1 MNGVTRSNQAVWL
14 PLSRETKRFVLPLKL
29 IGFVVLSAASL
40 LVLGVLPLAFVS
52 ASSLLAAGIAG
63 LFLCGLIVCHAKFEA
78 GKNSTFATAI
88 FCSWFLLVS
97 EQFFVRKGVSDADL
111 SGRFAA
117 DAYGEC
123 AIWMV
128 LFLAVFLLIVR
139 RGIPGVALRGQVK
152 WPLLLSVVALGSCAY
167 SPAPMFSLAWA
178 TKLFVS
184 VLLLLV
190 ISIDMNLVSREIL
203 FWKSWFWA
211 YVLLVCAP
219 LASTVTHLDTIFGW
233 RGFMGDEPPEFRL
246 NTNVHPVDLAQH
258 AGILV
263 VLGLTLHALDGRRSR
278 RWFVLLG
285 AVVMILA
292 VGKAAII
299 SCVFAA
305 LLFFVLQGRF
315 KAGAGWLLTV
325 LGILVLAFLIT
336 PIATYFHSYQDSE
349 SAQSL
354 TGRTELWQLALP
366 AIAERPILGHGFMAS
381 KFIAQAADLDWDAG
395 HLHNA
400 FLEAVYNTGAIGL
413 LLVLAINICIVRN
426 GWIAWR
432 HSRNPHLRAL
442 ASGSMALYLF
452 LFLNAL
458 VEPVF
463 GGRPSCTFLI
473 FQGLLVLTEALR
485 RSALL
490 KEEERQR
497 VIIADWSTAEP
508 VPLCPRYS

>member
-1 MNGVTRSNQAVWL
+1 MNGVAGNDQGVLL
-14 PLSRETKRFVLPLKL
+14 PVSRETTRFLSPLKL
-29 IGFVVLSAASL
+29 FGFVVLSVGSL
-40 LVLGVLPLAFVS
+40 LVLGVLPLPFVGT
-52 ASSLLAAGIAG
+52 SSLLAAGIAS
-63 LFLCGLIVCHAKFEA
+63 LFFCGLIVCYAKFEA
-78 GKNSTFATAI
+78 GKKTTFATAI
-88 FCSWFLLVS
+88 YCSGFLLVS
-97 EQFFVRKGVSDADL
+97 EQFFVRKGISDADL

-128 LFLAVFLLIVR
+128 LFLAVCLVIFR
-139 RGIPGVALRGQVK
+139 RGIPGSSLRGQVK
-152 WPLLLSVVALGSCAY
+152 WPLLLALVAIGSCAY

-178 TKLFVS
+178 SKLFVS
-184 VLLLLV
+184 VLILLV
-190 ISIDMNLVSREIL
+190 ISVDMNFLSRETL

-211 YVLLVCAP
+211 YVVLVCAP

-263 VLGLTLHALDGRRSR
+263 ILGLTLHVLDRRPSR
-278 RWFVLLG
+278 RWFLLLG

-292 VGKAAII
+292 VGKAAIL
-299 SCVFAA
+299 SCIFAA

-315 KAGAGWLLTV
+315 KAGAGWFLTLLGMV
-325 LGILVLAFLIT
+325 ILAFLLT

-400 FLEAVYNTGAIGL
+400 FLETLYNNGAIGL
-413 LLVLAINICIVRN
+413 FLVLAINICIARN

-432 HSRNPHLRAL
+432 HSRNSQMRAL
-442 ASGSMALYLF
+442 ASGSMALYFF
-452 LFLNAL
+452 LLLNAL

-485 RSALL
+485 RSAL
-490 KEEERQR
+490 KEVEHPT
-497 VIIADWSTAEP
+497 VIIPGWSSADPA
-508 VPLCPRYS
+508 PLCPKYS